1 LVILDHYQDG
11 TKARFQSLKIAFTSH
26 SRIIREVRINMEDKK
41 LKKVYEK
48 INDIRMMIGGTLS
61 AEGVTHEDF
70 VKDLNY
76 VSEELDKIV
85 DDYNKQ

>member
-1 LVILDHYQDG
+1 
-11 TKARFQSLKIAFTSH
+11 
-26 SRIIREVRINMEDKK
+26 MEDKK

-85 DDYNKQ
+85 DDYNNNKLFAPLFRGFIFTAQLNGQKKNVLVYT

>member
-1 LVILDHYQDG
+1 
-11 TKARFQSLKIAFTSH
+11 
-26 SRIIREVRINMEDKK
+26 
-41 LKKVYEK
+41 
-48 INDIRMMIGGTLS
+48 MMIGGTLS